1 MTGASDWTWEYSQ
14 PFAAKRKFTSH
25 LNRRGFLAS
34 TAALA
39 SAPSVAVAQSVPGG
53 VHRVERRADFDAKAF
68 ASLVGRPSQVRQLYE
83 ATSFAPGVLSS
94 IKNSFNGLQFGFG
107 YPAQEICIVLAGHGP
122 SAVYGYSEYVWSK
135 YRIGEF
141 FKLADASGRPIQT
154 NVYLDSHA
162 PVDPA
167 ADPDDERSMYQDA
180 SIAMLQR
187 RGLIVL
193 TCHTAVEEQ
202 ARGLVQKGFAPAA
215 MSPSEVAADI
225 LTHLIDGALVVP
237 SMVAT
242 IAVLQNTYRYAY
254 LTPL

>member
-1 MTGASDWTWEYSQ
+1 
-14 PFAAKRKFTSH
+14 

-34 TAALA
+34 SATLA
-39 SAPSVAVAQSVPGG
+39 SVPSVAVAQSVPGG
-53 VHRVERRADFDAKAF
+53 THRVERRADFDAQVF
-68 ASLVGRPSQVRQLYE
+68 ASIVGRPAQIRQLYE
-83 ATSFAPGVLSS
+83 ATSFVPGVLSS
-94 IKNSFNGLQFGFG
+94 IKNSLNGLQFGFG
-107 YPAQEICIVLAGHGP
+107 YPAKEICIALAGHGP
-122 SAVYGYSEYVWSK
+122 SAVYGYSEYLWSK

-141 FKLADASGRPIQT
+141 FKLADTAGRPIRT

-162 PVDPA
+162 PLDPTV
-167 ADPDDERSMYQDA
+167 DPDDERSMYQDA

-202 ARGLVQKGFAPAA
+202 ARGLVQKGFAPAK
-215 MSPSEVAADI
+215 MSSSEVAVDI
-225 LTHLIDGALVVP
+225 LTHLVDGALVVP